1 MERRKTRTRKT
12 NESRVSDRNEIN
24 QLLKRL
30 DIFIIRKMKK
40 IPVIWNHERNWSE
53 VRKILTCLTQLMA
66 FSSSPS
72 VNIFPTYTN
81 FRPNAFQRWY
91 LWSIKKKKKI
101 KKSFLIELG
110 FLSSVLERE
119 RRLRRERLKKRVG
132 GNWLT
137 ASN

>member
-91 LWSIKKKKKI
+91 LWSIKKKKKNQEI
-101 KKSFLIELG
+101 VSYRIRVSFICSWKREAIE
-110 FLSSVLERE
+110 ERATE
-119 RRLRRERLKKRVG
+119 KACR
-132 GNWLT
+132 W
-137 ASN
+137 